1 MKATGRRYTRRVW
14 LDGLNER
21 DREAVLQDRV
31 ETREEEVFGLE
42 PRRWAQVATFFA
54 GEAGSDVLYC
64 LARGLN
70 THATATYLNTSE
82 RTIRNVANRYLD
94 RLRAIQIGAGGVQ
107 TQMFDLPAP
116 ILQDEFAPARRPP
129 TKRGRPRQG
138 AQPEVKVEKTIE
150 MCY

>member
-1 MKATGRRYTRRVW
+1 MKAMGRRYTRRVW

-42 PRRWAQVATFFA
+42 PRRWAQVATLFA

-82 RTIRNVANRYLD
+82 RTIRNIANRYLD
-94 RLRAIQIGAGGVQ
+94 KLRAIRGGDVGLQIQ
-107 TQMFDLPAP
+107 IFDSLDMS
-116 ILQDEFAPARRPP
+116 DEFAPCRRPP
-129 TKRGRPRQG
+129 TRRGRPRQG
-138 AQPEVKVEKTIE
+138 AQPEAQVEAKTVE

>member
-42 PRRWAQVATFFA
+42 PRRWAQVALLFS
-54 GEAGSDVLYC
+54 GEKGQDILYC
-64 LARGLN
+64 IARGLN
-70 THATATYLNTSE
+70 TTETGIYLGTSE
-82 RTIRNVANRYLD
+82 RTVRNILNGFLSK
-94 RLRAIQIGAGGVQ
+94 LQAIHSGGEGLQ
-107 TQMFDLPAP
+107 TQMFEIPD
-116 ILQDEFAPARRPP
+116 LQDEFAPCRRPP
-129 TKRGRPRQG
+129 TRRGRPRRVPPTG
-138 AQPEVKVEKTIE
+138 AQVKVQEVE